1 MKRKDFLKKGF
12 AAFGLAVSAPSIIS
26 SCSKDGG
33 SGSTGSAT
41 SCVTSPAET
50 AGPYPTKS
58 PASFLLKDIRNDRM
72 GTPMTLNISV
82 QNISNNCAALEGA
95 LVDVW
100 HCDKDGNYSEY
111 GSETA
116 VHYLRGRQATNSAGI
131 AAFLTIFPGW
141 YPGRAP
147 HIHVEVFNASGKSLL
162 VTQIAFQSD
171 VCDTVYTTVTDLYK
185 KGKQDTSNTRD
196 GIFSDSLADE
206 LGTLKGST
214 STGYTLEHTIKVK
227 A

>member
-12 AAFGLAVSAPSIIS
+12 AALGLAAAVPVIG
-26 SCSKDGG
+26 SCRKDAATGG
-33 SGSTGSAT
+33 TGSAT

-50 AGPYPTKS
+50 AGPFPTKN
-58 PASFLLKDIRNDRM
+58 PASFLLKDIRNDRT
-72 GTPMTLNISV
+72 GTPMTFNVTI

-111 GSETA
+111 GSQTA
-116 VHYLRGRQATNSAGI
+116 VHYLRGRQTTNSAGV

-141 YPGRAP
+141 YSGRAP
-147 HIHVEVFNASGKSLL
+147 HIHIEVFNASGKSLL
-162 VTQIAFQSD
+162 VTQVAFPTE

-196 GIFSDSLADE
+196 GIFADSLSDE
-206 LGTLKGST
+206 LGTLKGSP
-214 STGYTLEHTIKVK
+214 SMGYTLEHTVKVK

>member
-12 AAFGLAVSAPSIIS
+12 AALGLAAVAAPVIA
-26 SCSKDGG
+26 SCRKEAANGG
-33 SGSTGSAT
+33 TGSAT
-41 SCVTSPAET
+41 SCVISPAET
-50 AGPYPTKS
+50 AGPFPTKN
-58 PASFLLKDIRNDRM
+58 PASFLLKDIRNDRT
-72 GTPMTLNISV
+72 GTPMTLNVTI

-111 GSETA
+111 GTQTA
-116 VHYLRGRQATNSAGI
+116 AHYLRGRQTTNSEGV

-141 YPGRAP
+141 YSGRAP
-147 HIHVEVFNASGKSLL
+147 HIHIEVFNASGKSLL
-162 VTQIAFQSD
+162 VTQIAFPTEA
-171 VCDTVYTTVTDLYK
+171 CDTVYTMVTDLYK

-196 GIFSDSLADE
+196 NIFSDSIKDE
-206 LGTLKGST
+206 LGAIKGSP